1 VTLAAFFPDTSWLGN
16 AQLAR
21 YFLGTAH
28 LTTQMTPEELK
39 LRIEMGL
46 RVLENDAPDWL
57 RVK

>member
-1 VTLAAFFPDTSWLGN
+1 
-16 AQLAR
+16 
-21 YFLGTAH
+21 LGTAH